1 MKVRIKKSPSHYT
14 GDQFDYSLVSH
25 PTFSTYGTGEQGVKN
40 TIGGVP
46 REEAN
51 IEAEGGET
59 IIGDLNNDGNIEH
72 FTITGKRHSQG
83 GVPMNVPPG
92 SFIFSDTKKMRIKDR
107 DVLDY
112 FGMGGRSG
120 GYTPAEISKRY
131 KLNEF
136 MQTVNSSNAD
146 PFAKRTAQDMLDK
159 NMKKLAELAA
169 YQEMMK
175 GNQPPAVSQQILG
188 SQEEMKNGGRVLPK
202 AQTGI
207 SKGPDK
213 STGYWNRVANA
224 NVFQRENS
232 DDIDP
237 RMTEAFEKFLPFYG
251 KEADGFGDWF
261 LNLMT
266 MPQKEINHLL
276 TGYYESPME
285 TVSRYNK
292 ISGTTRFWGD
302 VATDPMMYP
311 EIPYAIGKGV
321 AKGTAKAFNY
331 AVPIAKQYGQLA
343 MQYGTQAANAVK
355 HLIGKLPFESIVA
368 RIADISGRL
377 SQASLHIQ
385 PDQSDVPA
393 ARPKNTVIPAA
404 PSKTSVP
411 AARPPAP
418 KGMRT
423 IYSPDGKAVQYP
435 AKSSAPPGFME
446 EAQWLAAHPN
456 SANSKPAS
464 KPNTPT
470 TSKPKTKVEE
480 QNFNS
485 LQEALG
491 SFMLGGETRD
501 DIYEF
506 GGYVFDPASGR
517 MVKMV
522 KMAEGG
528 PNDPGE
534 REVTLGIRTIKGKR
548 AKVVRQGNIVKAID
562 EATGEVIDKTD
573 YKSNI
578 NTYDPDEIKKLEE
591 EGITIN
597 KAMDIDQLATTPGL
611 QGARTDNDRVFG
623 ARNWAQ
629 GKEFEDFKTRHSG
642 FFAANPNFDP
652 TKKEDV
658 KKFQKYY
665 NEDIRRQAKEAGYDE
680 KRTGELVNRFG
691 FDETKESGA
700 PNALDGDFGQYSW
713 SRPTFSIKKKGE
725 EAAGTTKPADVEG
738 AKDFEEKARRD
749 PGGMWIQNQNAIAM
763 AAMDQPYY
771 GAPSLMQVD
780 MVGFNPQLEEYSAK
794 NAMLQSNLASLN
806 NQFAMTGDAATSRA
820 AMLGAV
826 GRANEQGAGI
836 IENIQ
841 NRNVA
846 TTNQAGMA
854 NAEINNRE
862 AVANTELRKKFVDES
877 TVYGQQ
883 LQNFFNNKMQ
893 RTSNAVNRGLAEMQN
908 TNMVE
913 SMYPQFTIDRF
924 TGNVVYDPTIGL
936 RFHDDITAMNNS
948 QNFSPDSYSSAA
960 RNYYES
966 IKRNNPGISDDE
978 AYKQAYRFLDQNMT
992 VASRG
997 QKGAGFMQAMQN
1009 SRMQQRYGGQTPEY
1023 AIGGPFFY
1031 DNFPF

>member
-72 FTITGKRHSQG
+72 FTITGKRHSKG

-136 MQTVNSSNAD
+136 MQTVNSSDAD

-188 SQEEMKNGGRVLPK
+188 GQEEMKNGGMVKMPGGGGVNPEYYLRPGQEIYVGKQKVKIAKIDDNWIDTDYVHFDKPVNGVSKIPKEDFLKYFNQDKQYSAVTGTVGTSSDGVIGRPAYALNTGSEYQAYSPIIFGSAPQRDISNFNALVVDGIGEVFAPNNQFAINSSLYKVINPMLMQNGKRVMQVLDTTTNQTRFFNADTIRDAYKKQQLTIVDPDGTPRVPEPPK
-202 AQTGI
+202 PSAT
-207 SKGPDK
+207 KKPVD
-213 STGYWNRVANA
+213 
-224 NVFQRENS
+224 
-232 DDIDP
+232 
-237 RMTEAFEKFLPFYG
+237 
-251 KEADGFGDWF
+251 
-261 LNLMT
+261 
-266 MPQKEINHLL
+266 
-276 TGYYESPME
+276 
-285 TVSRYNK
+285 TVD
-292 ISGTTRFWGD
+292 SGTEETSTPTKTG
-302 VATDPMMYP
+302 AP
-311 EIPYAIGKGV
+311 
-321 AKGTAKAFNY
+321 
-331 AVPIAKQYGQLA
+331 
-343 MQYGTQAANAVK
+343 
-355 HLIGKLPFESIVA
+355 
-368 RIADISGRL
+368 
-377 SQASLHIQ
+377 AS
-385 PDQSDVPA
+385 
-393 ARPKNTVIPAA
+393 T
-404 PSKTSVP
+404 
-411 AARPPAP
+411 
-418 KGMRT
+418 
-423 IYSPDGKAVQYP
+423 
-435 AKSSAPPGFME
+435 
-446 EAQWLAAHPN
+446 
-456 SANSKPAS
+456 SKPAA
-464 KPNTPT
+464 
-470 TSKPKTKVEE
+470 SKPKASSSQEFRNFEE
-480 QNFNS
+480 SFNS
-485 LQEALG
+485 LNFAY
-491 SFMLGGETRD
+491 GGTTNTLTNLYD
-501 DIYEF
+501 F
-506 GGYVFDPASGR
+506 GGYVFDPAIGR
-517 MVKMV
+517 MV

-528 PNDPGE
+528 DPGE
-534 REVTLGIRTIKGKR
+534 KEIPVATHKINGKTY
-548 AKVVRQGNIVKAID
+548 NIVRRGNVVKYID
-562 EATGEVIDKTD
+562 PATNEVAYTREK
-573 YKSNI
+573 KKNI
-578 NTYDPDEIKKLEE
+578 NTYDPDEVKKLEE
-591 EGITIN
+591 QGIVIN

-611 QGARTDNDRVFG
+611 QGQRTDNERIFG

-629 GKEFEDFKTRHSG
+629 GKEFEDFKNRHKA
-642 FFAANPNFDP
+642 FLDANPNFDP

-658 KKFQKYY
+658 KKFQRYY
-665 NEDIRRQAKEAGYDE
+665 NDDIRRQAKEAGFDD
-680 KRTGELVNRFG
+680 KRISELVNRFG
-691 FDETKESGA
+691 FDENIETGS
-700 PNALDGDFGQYSW
+700 PNALDGNFGQYAW
-713 SRPTFSIKKKGE
+713 SRPTFTINKKTTP
-725 EAAGTTKPADVEG
+725 AAAPAAPAAPAKPAEVK
-738 AKDFEEKARRD
+738 AAQDFNAVNRRD
-749 PGGMWIQNQNAIAM
+749 PGGMWTQNQNAIM
-763 AAMDQPYY
+763 AAATAQPFY
-771 GAPSLMQVD
+771 GDPSLFQVD
-780 MVGFNPQLEEYSAK
+780 MMGFNPQLEEYSAK
-794 NAMLQSNLASLN
+794 NAMLQSNLATIA
-806 NQFAMTGDAATSRA
+806 NQMAMTGDAATSRA

-836 IENIQ
+836 IEGIQ

-846 TTNQAGMA
+846 TTNQAAMA

-893 RTSNAVNRGLAEMQN
+893 RSSNAVNRGLAEMQN

-924 TGNVVYDPTIGL
+924 TGAVVYDPTSGL
-936 RFHDDITAMNNS
+936 SFDDDITTMNNS
-948 QNFSPDSYSSAA
+948 QNFNPDSYAASA
-960 RNYYES
+960 RSYYES

-978 AYKQAYRFLDQNMT
+978 AYKQAYHIVNGNMNI
-992 VASRG
+992 ASRG